1 MLWTLIWKLG
11 VDGPPGFLNKPVDE
25 IHIPIHLSYMEFLE
39 KNRGILYPALAGL
52 ALLLILF
59 GLVQAWRGHEMD
71 GAKKAEI
78 KKDIALEL
86 RKAGGA
92 TSADVIARAIGLEKF
107 KTVKILEEML
117 EDGTIITY
125 TNTQRLAVW
134 QLKGTQTEGRQFS
147 AH

>member
-1 MLWTLIWKLG
+1 VEDIRI
-11 VDGPPGFLNKPVDE
+11 PV
-25 IHIPIHLSYMEFLE
+25 HFSYMEFLE
-39 KNRGILYPALAGL
+39 KNRGILYPALAGV

-59 GLVQAWRGHEMD
+59 GILQAWRGHEMD

-92 TSADVIARAIGLEKF
+92 TSADLIAKAIGLEKF

-134 QLKGTQTEGRQFS
+134 QLKGMTSAGGRQFS

>member
-1 MLWTLIWKLG
+1 MLALFFWTLG
-11 VDGPPGFLNKPVDE
+11 VDGPPAFLNRPVTE
-25 IHIPIHLSYMEFLE
+25 IRIPVHLSYMEFLE
-39 KNRGILYPALAGL
+39 KNRGILYPAMAGL
-52 ALLLILF
+52 ALVLILF
-59 GLVQAWRGHEMD
+59 GILQAWRGHEMD

-92 TSADVIARAIGLEKF
+92 TSADLIAKAIGLEKF